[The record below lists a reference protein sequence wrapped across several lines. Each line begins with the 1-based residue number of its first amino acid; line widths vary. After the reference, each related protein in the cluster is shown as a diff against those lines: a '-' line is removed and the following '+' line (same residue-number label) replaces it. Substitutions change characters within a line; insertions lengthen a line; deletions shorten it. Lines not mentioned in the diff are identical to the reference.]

1 MKVKLKDGEV
11 ELVSPIFRFPY
22 RMSLQE
28 ALWLA
33 SELVKAA
40 SKILMEKKCD

>member
-1 MKVKLKDGEV
+1 MKVEIKEGEV

-33 SELVKAA
+33 SQLVKVV
-40 SKILMEKKCD
+40 SELLMEKPSK